1 MSLHL
6 TRALVPYEIA
16 ARWHKDGGFS
26 DSYAWHKRA
35 WECFPGRRAADRDFL
50 TRLDDTGSGFRLLIL
65 SACGPRKPDWC
76 PDACWET
83 KQVAESFF
91 GHKRYSFSL
100 LANPTVKKAAPRD
113 GEGKRRGARREPI
126 SRREDLVAW
135 LERKGRQHG
144 FRADTPTLRTVPR
157 PRQGFVKNGKVGT
170 LTATEFSGTL
180 EVTDAPAFAQAFV
193 SGVGSGKAFG
203 FGMLCLAPL

>member
-1 MSLHL
+1 M
-6 TRALVPYEIA
+6 
-16 ARWHKDGGFS
+16 
-26 DSYAWHKRA
+26 
-35 WECFPGRRAADRDFL
+35 
-50 TRLDDTGSGFRLLIL
+50 
-65 SACGPRKPDWC
+65 
-76 PDACWET
+76 
-83 KQVAESFF
+83 AESFF